1 MDTCGST
8 RFASCEG
15 RDEHINSKP
24 KISRWVIPQR
34 PGDVPDTERT
44 RTPPSLEGRGVRV
57 QEEQTLILLLET
69 EIDPDETIESAV
81 VHFPSL
87 VSVSIDM
94 EDQVMTGNVV
104 TSLDEEGERVA
115 QCIPPN

>member
-1 MDTCGST
+1 MDICGST
-8 RFASCEG
+8 RFASWEG
-15 RDEHINSKP
+15 RDEHNNSKP
-24 KISRWVIPQR
+24 RISKRVVAPR
-34 PGDVPDTERT
+34 PGDETDTERT

-87 VSVSIDM
+87 VPVTIDM
-94 EDQVMTGNVV
+94 EDQVMTGYVV
-104 TSLDEEGERVA
+104 TSLDEEGERIA